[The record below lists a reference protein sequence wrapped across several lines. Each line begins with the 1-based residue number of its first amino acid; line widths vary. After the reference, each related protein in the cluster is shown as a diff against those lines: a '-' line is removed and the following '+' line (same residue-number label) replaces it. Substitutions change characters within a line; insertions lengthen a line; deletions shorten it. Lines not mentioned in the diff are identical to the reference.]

1 MICIICTSFFRRM
14 FVQNIKLERKDE
26 LKQISIKNLTCY
38 YFCHI
43 IKFWDR
49 NIDFSYI

>member
-1 MICIICTSFFRRM
+1 M

-26 LKQISIKNLTCY
+26 LKQIDIKNLTCY
-38 YFCHI
+38 YFGHI
-43 IKFWDR
+43 IKLWDR